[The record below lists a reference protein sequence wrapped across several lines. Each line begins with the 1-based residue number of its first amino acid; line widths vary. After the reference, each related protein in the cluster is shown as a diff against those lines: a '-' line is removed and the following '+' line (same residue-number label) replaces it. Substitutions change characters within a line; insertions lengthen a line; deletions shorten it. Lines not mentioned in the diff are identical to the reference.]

1 MPSKLR
7 ETIVL
12 LHDSAAGASSWDG
25 VCERLAAL
33 GHDVFRPD
41 LIGYGNS
48 RQPSCVYKVAKEIQ
62 HLKGCIDEQRL
73 GNIHLV
79 GHGYGAFVALHL
91 RHALRP
97 RVKSLTLVAP
107 LVASI
112 LREGGDQAAQ
122 AEMDHL
128 YRRFMSLSTHNES
141 AANFFIDLRDGA
153 GSWQALSAE
162 NRSLIASTIPKVR
175 REMVALH
182 ADRSQLAWLA
192 GSWMPAA
199 VLIGEGNCRPVR
211 ATGRQLA
218 KAFETDPILLEG
230 AGHMIP
236 ETHPDAVVAAVS
248 RLASVPIS
256 RRLSA

>member
-1 MPSKLR
+1 MQSKTR

-12 LHDSAAGASSWDG
+12 LHDSAAGASSWNN
-25 VCERLAAL
+25 VSEKLADL
-33 GHDVFRPD
+33 GHEVFRPD

-62 HLKGCIDEQRL
+62 HLKCCIDEQRL
-73 GNIHLV
+73 GTIHLV
-79 GHGYGAFVALHL
+79 GHGYGAFVGLHL

-97 RVKSLTLVAP
+97 RVKSLTLISP
-107 LVASI
+107 LIAGI
-112 LREGGDQAAQ
+112 LRECRDEEAH

-141 AANFFIDLRDGA
+141 AANFFVDLLRGE
-153 GSWQALSAE
+153 GSWQAMDAP
-162 NRSLIASTIPKVR
+162 RRALIASSIPKVR

-192 GSWMPAA
+192 GKWMPAA
-199 VLIGEGNCRPVR
+199 VLIGENSCRPVR
-211 ATGRQLA
+211 AAGRHMA
-218 KAFETDPILLEG
+218 KAFDTDPISLEG

-236 ETHPDAVVAAVS
+236 ETHPEAVAAAVS
-248 RLASVPIS
+248 RLASVQIS
-256 RRLSA
+256 RRMSA